1 MELILEHGQP
11 VVYAS
16 CTFTHKIPHSS
27 VNHVYLLSI
36 TMKIFKPY
44 IFVCFCHISISIIQF
59 DLFIYLSYMSY
70 PICREKYSAIYPVCN
85 ITVTLCEA
93 QTVV

>member
-1 MELILEHGQP
+1 
-11 VVYAS
+11 
-16 CTFTHKIPHSS
+16 
-27 VNHVYLLSI
+27 
-36 TMKIFKPY
+36 
-44 IFVCFCHISISIIQF
+44 
-59 DLFIYLSYMSY
+59 MSY